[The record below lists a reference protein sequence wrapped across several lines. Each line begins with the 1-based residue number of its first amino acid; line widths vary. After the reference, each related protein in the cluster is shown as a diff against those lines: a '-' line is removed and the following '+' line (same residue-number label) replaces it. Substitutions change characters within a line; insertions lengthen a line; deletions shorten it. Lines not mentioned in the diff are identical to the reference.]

1 MSLHAGAATLAVMLI
16 LTGCSSAEKEAAGAT
31 ANDDNETVVVEAAT
45 AETRSLDQTIEVS
58 TTMAPSHT
66 LRVTPE
72 VGGVAEEL
80 HVDQGDTVEAGDPL
94 VRIASLNYSLQV
106 DSAQSQKAA
115 AEAGLKQAKAQLE
128 TAKKQLERFEKLFEQ
143 DVVAKS
149 QFEEVETAYERAK
162 AGYESAKAQAEQAS
176 VGIEQARDQVQDT
189 VVRAPFDGH
198 VVRRM
203 VDEGAVLR
211 PMASPVMVLI
221 DDDPI
226 RAEGSVSELHLPNI
240 EKGMEATVTLDAYPD
255 RAFDGELTMV
265 NRQVQPRTREAA
277 VRVELTNDSGDLR
290 AGMSGQ
296 LTLEV
301 GSRQR
306 VVIPRNAIFEREGKK
321 ATVYVIASDRAR
333 RREIEIEPGF
343 TAEYPVREGLSAG
356 DRIVTWGGKQL
367 RDGARVEVRSGDDT
381 DPSGDAAD
389 DSDDRGGTP

>member
-1 MSLHAGAATLAVMLI
+1 MSLHAGAATLAVMLVV
-16 LTGCSSAEKEAAGAT
+16 TGCSSAEKEAAGAT
-31 ANDDNETVVVEAAT
+31 ANDDETVVVEAAN
-45 AETRSLDQTIEVS
+45 AETRSLEQTIEVS
-58 TTMAPSHT
+58 TTLAPSHT

-72 VGGVAEEL
+72 VGGVAEKL
-80 HVDQGDTVEAGDPL
+80 YVDQGDTVEAGDPL
-94 VRIASLNYSLQV
+94 VRIGSPNYSLQV

-128 TAKKQLERFEKLFEQ
+128 TAKKQLERFEKLYEQ

-162 AGYESAKAQAEQAS
+162 AGYESAEARAEQAS
-176 VGIEQARDQVQDT
+176 VGIEQAREQVEDT
-189 VVRAPFDGH
+189 TVRAPFDGH

-203 VDEGAVLR
+203 VDEGSVLR

-301 GSRQR
+301 GSRER

-321 ATVYVIASDRAR
+321 ATVYVIESDRAR

-389 DSDDRGGTP
+389 DSDNRGGTP